1 MTLPDGTPGIAKR
14 VVPGGDWLGRAAGG
28 RAITAELWNAGVLQR
43 LPASIE
49 TGIVAVEPDGD
60 GWRILMR
67 DLAAAL
73 LPTPTA
79 RSAARATAR

>member
-1 MTLPDGTPGIAKR
+1 M
-14 VVPGGDWLGRAAGG
+14 VPGGDWLGRVAGG
-28 RAITAELWNAGVLQR
+28 RAITAELWQAGVLQR

-49 TGIVAVEPDGD
+49 TGIVAVEPEGD

-67 DLAAAL
+67 DLSAAL
-73 LPTPTA
+73 LPRRA